1 MSYEGAR
8 GREGLSLSPSGS
20 DVMATD
26 TRSVFLS
33 GPNPLLVLLLQY
45 ILPPVLLQP
54 DRVTILTSVAKSV
67 RRAAT
72 EAGLLHPQRYANF
85 RESSSILHTLHI
97 SSRGNHHALAKRR
110 DLAENHFEIMS
121 ILTFLACSSANEQV
135 TVRVW
140 LWEGTAPRT
149 PSGGQENRIRAE
161 SLCGKY

>member
-8 GREGLSLSPSGS
+8 GREGLSLSPSSS

-45 ILPPVLLQP
+45 ILPPVPLQP

-85 RESSSILHTLHI
+85 RELTRVFCIVCTFRFAVIIMHSQNVFS
-97 SSRGNHHALAKRR
+97 NDARR
-110 DLAENHFEIMS
+110 ME
-121 ILTFLACSSANEQV
+121 V
-135 TVRVW
+135 
-140 LWEGTAPRT
+140 
-149 PSGGQENRIRAE
+149 
-161 SLCGKY
+161 